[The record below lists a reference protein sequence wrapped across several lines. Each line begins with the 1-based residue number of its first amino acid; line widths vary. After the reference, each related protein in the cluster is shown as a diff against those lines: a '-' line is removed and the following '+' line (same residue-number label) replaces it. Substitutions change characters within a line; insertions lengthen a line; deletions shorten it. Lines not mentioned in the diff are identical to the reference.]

1 MGYFSEMDLNRRSGA
16 DPFVPME
23 EQPAFVEAQNAASIS
38 QEPTESAF
46 TDAFDDAA
54 LNDADAALS
63 FAPDTSSDEEE
74 PKADVPKAPA
84 EAPKVSA
91 DDDEDAKRK
100 AHEEAEAKRKAEWEA
115 KQQEKKAAM
124 QAQIDQIASMSDEEV
139 MASSM
144 QRIGA
149 DTERLTRRNMKEC
162 ISEHIQTLCVSD
174 PAFARMA
181 MHPRKSMIHCIWYI
195 NRKAQEY
202 AEHEMKDNGIKPD
215 RNGIYGCDVPDDL
228 CYQWAEEYFR
238 DPNAKEDQ
246 EEEEKFVPKP
256 YTGKAKTTSKSS
268 AKGKAKKEAAK
279 PAEKKPA
286 VEKKPEPLKTAD
298 VGQMT
303 LGDFAMMGASA

>member
-1 MGYFSEMDLNRRSGA
+1 MGYFSEMDLNRRSGS
-16 DPFVPME
+16 DPFAPME
-23 EQPAFVEAQNAASIS
+23 EQPAFVEAQSAAGMG
-38 QEPTESAF
+38 QEPSETAF
-46 TDAFDDAA
+46 SDAFEEETVLEAVEAA
-54 LNDADAALS
+54 GNDIQDTETPTVVTQADA
-63 FAPDTSSDEEE
+63 
-74 PKADVPKAPA
+74 PKDCAGTAK
-84 EAPKVSA
+84 ETT
-91 DDDEDAKRK
+91 DDDEDTKRK
-100 AHEEAEAKRKAEWEA
+100 AHEEAEAKRKAEWETE
-115 KQQEKKAAM
+115 QQKKKASL
-124 QAQIDQIASMSDEEV
+124 QAQIDKIASMSDEEV

-202 AEHEMKDNGIKPD
+202 VEHEMKDNGIKPD

-256 YTGKAKTTSKSS
+256 YTGKAKTTSKTT
-268 AKGKAKKEAAK
+268 AKKRTKKEAAK

-286 VEKKPEPLKTAD
+286 EKKPELPKTAD

-303 LGDFAMMGASA
+303 LGDFAMIGASA

>member
-1 MGYFSEMDLNRRSGA
+1 MGYFSEMDLNRRSGS
-16 DPFVPME
+16 DPFAPIE
-23 EQPAFVEAQNAASIS
+23 EQPAFVEARTAAGMA
-38 QEPTESAF
+38 QEPSEAAF
-46 TDAFDDAA
+46 SDAFAEETALEAVEAA
-54 LNDADAALS
+54 GNDIQDTETPTVVAQADA
-63 FAPDTSSDEEE
+63 
-74 PKADVPKAPA
+74 PKDCAGTAKGTT
-84 EAPKVSA
+84 

-115 KQQEKKAAM
+115 EQQKKKASL
-124 QAQIDQIASMSDEEV
+124 QAQIDKIASMSDEEV

-202 AEHEMKDNGIKPD
+202 VEHEMKDNGIKPD

-256 YTGKAKTTSKSS
+256 YTGKAKTTAKS
-268 AKGKAKKEAAK
+268 KAKKEAAK

-286 VEKKPEPLKTAD
+286 EKKPELPKTAD

>member
-1 MGYFSEMDLNRRSGA
+1 MGYFSEMDLNRKYGT
-16 DPFVPME
+16 DPFAPME
-23 EQPAFVEAQNAASIS
+23 EQPAFVEAQNAASTA
-38 QEPTESAF
+38 QELAESAF

-54 LNDADAALS
+54 SKAEETAS
-63 FAPDTSSDEEE
+63 IAPDTKVAVEE
-74 PKADVPKAPA
+74 PKPDAPKAPA
-84 EAPKVSA
+84 ETPKAS
-91 DDDEDAKRK
+91 DDDNEATKRK

-115 KQQEKKAAM
+115 QQQEKKAAM
-124 QAQIDQIASMSDEEV
+124 QAQIEQIASMSDEEV

-174 PAFARMA
+174 AAFARLA

-256 YTGKAKTTSKSS
+256 YAGKTKTTSKPAS
-268 AKGKAKKEAAK
+268 KGKTKKEAAK
-279 PAEKKPA
+279 PAEKKPV
-286 VEKKPEPLKTAD
+286 VEKKPEPPKTAD